1 MSSKY
6 KFKNPDGLYFIT
18 YTVVNWAD
26 VFTRNIYRDLMIE
39 SFVYCQK
46 EKGLAIHA
54 YVIMT
59 NHIHMIISQKGT
71 NELSGIMRDLKK
83 FTSFKLIGALMENDQ
98 ESRKDWLLKMFEEKG
113 LQNSHNTKYQF
124 WQEGNHPVELI
135 SSEMIEQRLDYIHQ
149 NPVKAG
155 FVHKAE
161 DFVYSS
167 AMNYCGEK
175 GLFDIDLID

>member
-59 NHIHMIISQKGT
+59 NHIHMIISQKG
-71 NELSGIMRDLKK
+71 N
-83 FTSFKLIGALMENDQ
+83 Q
-98 ESRKDWLLKMFEEKG
+98 
-113 LQNSHNTKYQF
+113 
-124 WQEGNHPVELI
+124 
-135 SSEMIEQRLDYIHQ
+135 
-149 NPVKAG
+149 
-155 FVHKAE
+155 
-161 DFVYSS
+161 
-167 AMNYCGEK
+167 
-175 GLFDIDLID
+175 